1 MNTGTTPNTNTGT
14 QPNISTGTPTNPNMG
29 WQPSINAGT
38 TPTTNTGRQPDMTAE
53 TPPGTNTN
61 WQQTGDIGV
70 QPTAETDTIP
80 TTEANEALTLE
91 ANSTTVAER
100 KSETPQSSCSESQSQ
115 DSENVR
121 KIQRSDLSILPRK
134 YWNIANNSFLM
145 HGYHNYHH
153 LMLVESNGHYW
164 LGVPGV
170 YSPREARAAE
180 LFGFPQ
186 FTKSHVERLT
196 LSDDEKDDSED
207 FGHWCRYMM

>member
-1 MNTGTTPNTNTGT
+1 MNTGTSPNTNT
-14 QPNISTGTPTNPNMG
+14 S
-29 WQPSINAGT
+29 WQPAGD
-38 TPTTNTGRQPDMTAE
+38 TGRQP
-53 TPPGTNTN
+53 TP
-61 WQQTGDIGV
+61 
-70 QPTAETDTIP
+70 ETDTIP
-80 TTEANEALTLE
+80 AMEAHEELAPE
-91 ANSTTVAER
+91 VNSTTTAETQP
-100 KSETPQSSCSESQSQ
+100 ETPQSSYSESQSQ

-186 FTKSHVERLT
+186 FTKSHVERMT
-196 LSDDEKDDSED
+196 LNDDERDGSED

>member
-1 MNTGTTPNTNTGT
+1 
-14 QPNISTGTPTNPNMG
+14 
-29 WQPSINAGT
+29 
-38 TPTTNTGRQPDMTAE
+38 MTAE
-53 TPPGTNTN
+53 TPPSTNTS

-134 YWNIANNSFLM
+134 YWSIANNSFLM